1 MRMFLLFVLLLI
13 PLPLMA
19 NTSLSVCSQYN
30 NDQNSCNHTAGCYY
44 QSTFGCSQCPE
55 QNYCPSDKTDP
66 QPCPTT
72 PSFPE
77 SHLGATSPE
86 ECFAEIE
93 TNNGKCYWV
102 DNSENPYNYCGRFY
116 PDNAPKC
123 WNDDTSSYDTSF
135 HNEGNECYYNNRN
148 CNAFTPS
155 GCDTPSEIVGNAFWE
170 SDHWELSACKCVQA
184 SVNYEDAH
192 CIAHME
198 KTPNPSTQQSA
209 NATVSYSNV
218 SWYYCTGCPAGGYVK
233 PDTDFQTNSK
243 CFASDSSIL
252 VVCQCTNVE
261 RGYYGAGVNDIEY
274 PISNTSAYSQSPYRN
289 ACPAGKTTDG
299 TGATSA
305 NACEYTNQTKFC
317 DAKGCFT
324 LGGDFDNWD
333 FN

>member
-1 MRMFLLFVLLLI
+1 MFIVFFTILI
-13 PLPLMA
+13 FTSNAFAYCDSNMGNPVYNCVPGQYLDPEW
-19 NTSLSVCSQYN
+19 NTCK
-30 NDQNSCNHTAGCYY
+30 D
-44 QSTFGCSQCPE
+44 CPE
-55 QNYCPSDKTDP
+55 GYYCTGNGVAYCCNSNTNGD
-66 QPCPTT
+66 
-72 PSFPE
+72 FPE
-77 SHLGATSPE
+77 SSAGATSPE

-93 TNNGKCYWV
+93 TNGGKCYWV
-102 DNSENPYNYCGRFY
+102 DANENPYNYCGRFY

-135 HNEGNECYYNNRN
+135 HNEGNKCYYNNRN

-170 SDHWELSACKCVQA
+170 SDHWELSGCKCVQA
-184 SVNYEDAH
+184 SINYEDAH

-261 RGYYGAGVNDIEY
+261 RGYYGAGVNTIEY
-274 PISNTSAYSQSPYRN
+274 PILNTSAYSQSPYRN

-299 TGATSA
+299 TGATSE
-305 NACEYTNQTKFC
+305 NNCKYSPDTKFC

-324 LGGDFDNWD
+324 LSQTELLEWGLINP
-333 FN
+333 

>member
-1 MRMFLLFVLLLI
+1 MRMFLLFILLFI
-13 PLPLMA
+13 PIPTLA
-19 NTSLSVCSQYN
+19 NTPLTTCSEHNQYPE
-30 NDQNSCNHTAGCYY
+30 SCNSTAGCQYKANFNY
-44 QSTFGCSQCPE
+44 CGQCAPGSYCPGDGTTPECPE
-55 QNYCPSDKTDP
+55 HFTNS
-66 QPCPTT
+66 
-72 PSFPE
+72 E
-77 SHLGATSPE
+77 LGATSPE

-102 DNSENPYNYCGRFY
+102 DANENPYNYCGRFY

-123 WNDDTSSYDTSF
+123 WDDDTSSYDTSF
-135 HNEGNECYYNNRN
+135 HNEGDKCYYNNRS

-170 SDHWELSACKCVQA
+170 TDHWELSACKCVQT

-218 SWYYCTGCPAGGYVK
+218 SWYYCTGCPAGGYVN

-261 RGYYGAGVNDIEY
+261 RGYYGAGVNNIEY

-289 ACPAGKTTDG
+289 ACPAGKTTNG
-299 TGATSA
+299 PGATSA

>member
-1 MRMFLLFVLLLI
+1 MRMFLLFILLFI
-13 PLPLMA
+13 PIPTLA
-19 NTSLSVCSQYN
+19 NTQLTTCSEYNQYPELC
-30 NDQNSCNHTAGCYY
+30 NSTAGCQYKANFNY
-44 QSTFGCSQCPE
+44 CGQCELGSYCPGDGTTPGCPE
-55 QNYCPSDKTDP
+55 HFTNS
-66 QPCPTT
+66 
-72 PSFPE
+72 E
-77 SHLGATSPE
+77 LGATSPE

-102 DNSENPYNYCGRFY
+102 DNSENPYDYCGRFY
-116 PDNAPKC
+116 PNGNPKC
-123 WNDDTSSYDTSF
+123 WNDGASSYDTSF
-135 HNEGNECYYNNRN
+135 HNEGDKCYYNNRS
-148 CNAFTPS
+148 CSAFTSS
-155 GCDTPSEIVGNAFWE
+155 GCTNALEYQILGAAFWE
-170 SDHWELSACKCVQA
+170 TDHWELSGCKCVQA

-218 SWYYCTGCPAGGYVK
+218 SWYYCTGCPAGGYVN

-324 LGGDFDNWD
+324 LGDDFDNWD